1 LSRVQSHLFVESVIL
16 LLLFATIPSILG
28 IMKTTHQSSTR
39 CRTEVV
45 ADMNDVSRA
54 VAGRITEKRR
64 VLKNGKTVVYHQ
76 LQQWVDGKNVTTHIP
91 KGCLTAFT
99 EAVDGHEKLRSLISE
114 LSSVDTK
121 AITEDPS
128 VKKNL

>member
-1 LSRVQSHLFVESVIL
+1 
-16 LLLFATIPSILG
+16 
-28 IMKTTHQSSTR
+28 MKTINQSSTR
-39 CRTEVV
+39 SRTEVV

-54 VAGRITEKRR
+54 VAGKITEKRR
-64 VLKNGKTVVYHQ
+64 MLKSGKTVVYHQ

-91 KGCLTAFT
+91 QKCLKAFT

-121 AITEDPS
+121 AIIEDPA
-128 VKKNL
+128 VKKNE

>member
-1 LSRVQSHLFVESVIL
+1 M
-16 LLLFATIPSILG
+16 LFATIPSILG

-76 LQQWVDGKNVTTHIP
+76 LQQWVDGKNVTTRIP

>member
-1 LSRVQSHLFVESVIL
+1 M
-16 LLLFATIPSILG
+16 LG
-28 IMKTTHQSSTR
+28 IMKTTKQPLPR
-39 CRTEVV
+39 NRAEVV

-54 VAGRITEKRR
+54 VAGKITEKRR
-64 VLKNGKTVVYHQ
+64 TLKNGKPVVYHQ

-91 KGCLTAFT
+91 KGGLTAFT

-121 AITEDPS
+121 AITEDPA